1 MGNEVMETLKQELA
15 QLREAVQNKGPV
27 DVEALA
33 RQVSALVSLQQGA
46 VLDAA
51 AQRPVFRGEIVGLP
65 GFAGKSG
72 GVIESGKFA
81 GHKVD
86 DILFVR
92 NFLLGVHRLEPSKV
106 RLPSKELNETV
117 EKALS
122 ATGTGTGDEFVPT
135 GMAAELWSDFFMASK
150 IVSSI
155 GVTPMPTD
163 PFDLPLSWGAVTWR
177 KGGENSQSTP
187 QDPATA
193 KSTLTSTENLVEID
207 WSYNLDEDAVI
218 AVLPSL
224 RRELGRSGA
233 EAIDAF
239 VLNADATA
247 TSTGNINSDDATP
260 AADSYYLTLG
270 QDGIRHQG
278 IIDNTAQLYNMNG
291 NLSDAGIRA
300 ALALMGKYAASP
312 DRVVMAMDPATYV
325 SQLLGLTNVAT
336 VDKFGPKA
344 TILTGQLASYAGVP
358 VVVSESISKTEADGK
373 LSATAASNTKG
384 QIVLYNR
391 DMWKVGFR
399 RELLIEVDKDI
410 KKRQFV
416 MVVSFR
422 IAVASRGTRSTNT
435 HTAVMRSITV

>member
-1 MGNEVMETLKQELA
+1 MGNEVTEVLKQEMA
-15 QLREAVQNKGPV
+15 QLRQAVENKGPI

-33 RQVSALVSLQQGA
+33 RQVAGLVALQQGA

-51 AQRPVFRGEIVGLP
+51 AQRPVFRGEIVGMP

-122 ATGTGTGDEFVPT
+122 ATGTATGDEFVPT
-135 GMAAELWSDFFMASK
+135 GMAAELWNDFFLASK
-150 IVSSI
+150 VVSAI

-163 PFDLPLSWGAVTWR
+163 PFDLPMTWGAVNWR

-193 KSTLTSTENLVEID
+193 KSTLTSTENLVEVD

-239 VLNADATA
+239 TLNADAVS
-247 TSTGNINSDDATP
+247 TSTGNINSDDAAP
-260 AADSYYLTLG
+260 ASDAYYLTLG
-270 QDGIRHQG
+270 QAGIRKQG

-291 NLSDAGIRA
+291 NLTDAGIRA
-300 ALALMGKYAASP
+300 TLALMGKYAADPSA
-312 DRVVMAMDPATYV
+312 VVMAMDPATYV

-344 TILTGQLASYAGVP
+344 TILTGQLASYAGIP
-358 VVVSESISKTEADGK
+358 VVVSESISKTAADGK
-373 LSATAASNTKG
+373 ADSTTANNVKG
-384 QIVLYNR
+384 QIVAFNR
-391 DMWKVGFR
+391 FMWKVGFR

-422 IAVASRGTRSTNT
+422 IAVAARGTRSTNI
-435 HTAVMRSITV
+435 HTAVMRNITV

>member
-1 MGNEVMETLKQELA
+1 MSENVTEVLKQEMA
-15 QLREAVQNKGPV
+15 QLRQAVESRGPV

-33 RQVSALVSLQQGA
+33 RQVSALVSLQQSSL
-46 VLDAA
+46 LDAA
-51 AQRPVFRGEIVGLP
+51 AQRPVFRGEIVGP
-65 GFAGKSG
+65 EGFAAPSG
-72 GVIESGKFA
+72 GIVDRGKFA

-86 DILFVR
+86 EIVFVR

-106 RLPSKELNETV
+106 RLPSAELNETV
-117 EKALS
+117 ERALS

-135 GMAAELWSDFFMASK
+135 GMAADLWNDFFLASK
-150 IVSSI
+150 VVGSI

-163 PFDLPLSWGAVTWR
+163 PFDLPMTWGAVTWR
-177 KGGENSQSTP
+177 KGGESSVTTP

-207 WSYNLDEDAVI
+207 WSYNLDEDAVV

-239 VLNADATA
+239 ALNADATA
-247 TSTGNINSDDATP
+247 TATGNINLDDSTP
-260 AADSYYLTLG
+260 PSDSYYLTAG
-270 QDGIRHQG
+270 QAGIRKQG
-278 IIDNTAQLYNMNG
+278 IIDNTAMVYNMNG
-291 NLSDAGIRA
+291 ALTDAGIR
-300 ALALMGKYAASP
+300 LMLSPMGKYAASP
-312 DRVVMAMDPATYV
+312 DRLVMAMDAATYV

-336 VDKFGPKA
+336 VDKFGPRA
-344 TILTGQLASYAGVP
+344 TILTGQLASYAGIP

-373 LSATAASNTKG
+373 LSVTGSNNTKG
-384 QIVLYNR
+384 QIVCYNR

-422 IAVASRGTRSTNT
+422 EAIAARGTRSTNT
-435 HTAVMRSITV
+435 HTSAMRNITV